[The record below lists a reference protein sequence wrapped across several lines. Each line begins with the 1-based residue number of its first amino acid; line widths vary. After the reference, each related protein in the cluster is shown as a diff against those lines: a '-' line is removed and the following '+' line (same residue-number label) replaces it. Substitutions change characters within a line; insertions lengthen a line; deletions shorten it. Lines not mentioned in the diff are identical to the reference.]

1 MESAKPADS
10 SGLPFV
16 LLSLL
21 TSTPDIAATGYMVNL
36 LLGTPDLLAAE
47 ARALGYDGIEFLPGP
62 PGTIGV
68 AELDQALK
76 RFDAILTAVNSG
88 RIVAEG
94 LTLLHPD
101 PDVRARALRRVK
113 DLLHFAG
120 EFGVPVTLAGT
131 KGSLHRGASAEVVE
145 RLAEEIFSD
154 LARFGASVGSA
165 LLLAPTWEAD
175 SNFICT
181 VAEGVA
187 WVRRI
192 NHPAFGLM
200 LDTHQLH
207 LKEASVV
214 EGLRAAA
221 GLVRHLHLYDP
232 GRVPP
237 GCRGRPGLDW
247 PAILA
252 TLREIGYEG
261 AASVCLA
268 PTGDRRAQAQETV
281 SYLRSLEAG

>member
-1 MESAKPADS
+1 
-10 SGLPFV
+10 V
-16 LLSLL
+16 QLSLL
-21 TSTPDIAATGYMVNL
+21 ASTPDIATTGYRVNL
-36 LLGTPDLLAAE
+36 LLGSPAEVAAE
-47 ARALGYDGIEFLPGP
+47 ARALGYDGIEFFPGP
-62 PGTIGV
+62 PGTVG
-68 AELDQALK
+68 AFEMDYALK
-76 RFDAILTAVNSG
+76 AQNMVLTAVNSG

-101 PDVRARALRRVK
+101 SSIRKRALARMK
-113 DLLHFAG
+113 DLLDFAG
-120 EFGVPVTLAGT
+120 RFGVPVTLAGT
-131 KGSLHRGASAEVVE
+131 KGIVPSGASLEIVE
-145 RLAEEIFSD
+145 SLAEKIFID
-154 LARFGASVGSA
+154 LAHFGASFGST
-165 LLLAPTWEAD
+165 LLLAPTHEAD

-181 VAEGVA
+181 VAEAVA

-207 LKEASVV
+207 RKEASVV

-221 GLVRHLHLYDP
+221 DLVRHLHLYDP

-237 GCRGRPGLDW
+237 GLPRKPGLDW
-247 PAILA
+247 PAIMT

-268 PTGDRRAQAQETV
+268 KTGDRRALAQETL
-281 SYLRSLEAG
+281 SFLRSLMTG

>member
-1 MESAKPADS
+1 M
-10 SGLPFV
+10 

-21 TSTPDIAATGYMVNL
+21 ATTPDIAATGYMVNL
-36 LLGTPDLLAAE
+36 LLGTPEQLAAE
-47 ARALGYDGIEFLPGP
+47 AKALGYDGIEFFPGP

-68 AELDQALK
+68 AEMDEALK
-76 RFDAILTAVNSG
+76 HFDMALTAVNSG

-101 PDVRARALRRVK
+101 PAIRARALNRVK
-113 DLLHFAG
+113 DLLDFAG
-120 EFGVPVTLAGT
+120 HFGVPVTLAGT
-131 KGSLHRGASAEVVE
+131 KGSRPAAASPGAVE
-145 RLAEEIFSD
+145 GLAEEILAD
-154 LARFGASVGSA
+154 LARFGGSVGST
-165 LLLAPTWEAD
+165 LLLAPTREAD

-192 NHPAFGLM
+192 NHPALGLT
-200 LDTHQLH
+200 LDTYHLH
-207 LKEASVV
+207 EKEASVAG
-214 EGLRAAA
+214 GLRAAA
-221 GLVRHLHLYDP
+221 GLVQHLHLYDP

-237 GCRGRPGLDW
+237 GTRGAPGLDW

-252 TLREIGYEG
+252 TLRSIGYEG

-268 PTGDRRAQAQETV
+268 HTGDRRAQALETV
-281 SYLRSLEAG
+281 SYLRSLMTA

>member
-1 MESAKPADS
+1 MQ
-10 SGLPFV
+10 
-16 LLSLL
+16 LSLL
-21 TSTPDIAATGYMVNL
+21 ASTPEIAATGYMVNL

-47 ARALGYDGIEFLPGP
+47 ARDLGYDGIEFLPGP
-62 PGTIGV
+62 PGTVGV
-68 AELDQALK
+68 AELDRALK
-76 RFDAILTAVNSG
+76 RFDAVLTAVNSG

-101 PDVRARALRRVK
+101 PAVRPRALNRVK

-131 KGSLHRGASAEVVE
+131 KGSLPSGASAEVAE
-145 RLAEEIFSD
+145 RLAEDIFSA

-181 VAEGVA
+181 VAEAVA

-207 LKEASVV
+207 LKEASVTG
-214 EGLRAAA
+214 ELRRAA
-221 GLVRHLHLYDP
+221 GLMRHLHLYDP

-237 GCRGRPGLDW
+237 GSGSKPGLDW
-247 PAILA
+247 PGILA

-268 PTGDRRAQAQETV
+268 PSGDRRAQAQETAA
-281 SYLRSLEAG
+281 YLRSLMAA